1 MTKGQNI
8 LAALIIVAF
17 SVITVAAFMTELLK
31 DIRSEIVMAWVINFG
46 IVINYRFG
54 SSQGSSDKT
63 KIIEQKLNGK

>member
-8 LAALIIVAF
+8 LAVLIIVAF

>member
-17 SVITVAAFMTELLK
+17 SVITVAAFMTELLE
-31 DIRSEIVMAWVINFG
+31 DVRGEIVMAWVINFAT
-46 IVINYRFG
+46 VINYRFG